1 MNCLRR
7 PSEDE
12 KRTVTRHA
20 QCAEMDKPSRF
31 DPTSSLM
38 GVAV

>member
-20 QCAEMDKPSRF
+20 QCAEMDTLSRF
-31 DPTSSLM
+31 DPTNSLM
-38 GVAV
+38 GGVV